1 MENIRYCLISHTHWD
16 REWYLP
22 FENFRMRLVDLID
35 HLLDILDAD
44 PGYRFHLD
52 AQTIVLEDYLE
63 IRPSAREK
71 LEKYVR
77 EGRLLV
83 GPWYVQNDFHLT
95 SGEATVRNLL
105 IGSGIAETFGGSMS
119 VGYAADQFGLCSQ
132 LPQILVRF
140 GLDSCVFGRGYARP
154 ASQFRWASEDG
165 SSVLCEHMFAWYNNA
180 QRLPDDP
187 EAALRLIRER
197 GGACLSKGSTHDCLL
212 MNGVD
217 HLEAQENLTEII
229 GKVRPLLDGNEELLQ
244 DTLPEY
250 VARYRET
257 VAREGI
263 DLPVVT
269 GELRDLGA
277 PNVLTGVL
285 AARVHLK
292 EWNAYLQSVL
302 EKRLEPLYASAAW
315 YGLGDFPQDYMTY
328 LWKTLIKN
336 HPHDSICGC
345 SVDPVHTHMV
355 DRFLR
360 IRENADDL
368 LARGD
373 SLLLSHADRTGLD
386 KSQFLIMA
394 RNTTLEPWNGP
405 LTAVVDIPADEDT
418 GSFTLTDR
426 RGREVPFEVVSIR
439 KNVSIQ
445 VLSPINL
452 PGEKRVDRYT
462 IRYRAGVLPG
472 MSHRILILT
481 PAAGQ
486 LTEATPRRRSAYV
499 MENDVL
505 KVRIRKNGT
514 VDLTHKPSGVTYPNI
529 LLLEDNADRGTAYN
543 YDEVDDIELVTTE
556 NVRAKVTLLTDTPL
570 CQQRKITYT
579 LPIDRECGR
588 GRVDAELIL
597 TLRKGVGTLG
607 VDMTIDN
614 RCTHHR
620 LRLRV
625 PTGIVTDKNYAG
637 QPFDVITRDKVSR
650 FADDR
655 THPATD
661 FMGLDAP
668 DGSHGLSIFTLGL
681 YEYEHQ
687 DASGTGACADR
698 EGTLAVTL
706 LRCFERITGDY
717 AHENDMAEAWK
728 AREGQVQGLH
738 RFRLA
743 VCPYS
748 GNHETAGIA
757 RLSQQFMAEPAAAVR
772 PVDYDRFYG
781 GRPFVQGPGLPNLFF
796 RPLENADKVVPLE
809 DTLLRLTHEST
820 PGAMVLSACKGAE
833 ARDGSLILRL
843 FNSTSAR
850 VDFDLTFTARV
861 ASVQKTDLRETVLED
876 LTVTRGHGVH
886 LSAAPKE
893 IVTLRIVRK

>member
-1 MENIRYCLISHTHWD
+1 MEKIRYCIISHTHWD

-22 FENFRMRLVDLID
+22 FEVFRMRLVDLMD
-35 HLLDILDAD
+35 HLLDILDVD

-63 IRPSAREK
+63 IRPDKRAA

-105 IGSGIAETFGGSMS
+105 IGTRIAESFGGSMP

-132 LPQILVRF
+132 LPQILTRF
-140 GLDSCVFGRGYARP
+140 GLDSCVFGRGYARE

-165 SSVLCEHMFAWYNNA
+165 STVLCEHMFAWYNNA
-180 QRLPDDP
+180 QRFPDDP
-187 EAALRLIRER
+187 EAALRLTRER
-197 GGACLSKGSTHDCLL
+197 GAACLSKGRTHDCLL

-217 HLEAQENLTEII
+217 HLEAQENLTEIV
-229 GKVRPLLDGNEELLQ
+229 GKVRPLLNDNEEFFQ
-244 DTLPEY
+244 DTLPDY
-250 VARYRET
+250 IARYKET

-292 EWNAYLQSVL
+292 EWNAYLQAVL
-302 EKRLEPLYASAAW
+302 EKRLEPLYAGAAW
-315 YGLGDFPQDYMTY
+315 YGLGGFPQDYMDY

-368 LARGD
+368 LRRGD
-373 SLLLSHADRTGLD
+373 DSILSHVDRTGLD
-386 KSQFLIMA
+386 KSQFLIVD
-394 RNTTLEPWNGP
+394 RSTTLEPWNGP
-405 LTAVVDIPADEDT
+405 LEAVIDIPAGDDS
-418 GSFTLTDR
+418 GSFTLTDPK
-426 RGREVPFEVVSIR
+426 GREVPFEVVSVR
-439 KNVSIQ
+439 KNVAVQ

-452 PGEKRVDRYT
+452 PGEKRVNRYT

-472 MSHRILILT
+472 MSHRTLVLT
-481 PAAGQ
+481 PVPGGLTAAS
-486 LTEATPRRRSAYV
+486 PRRRSAYR
-499 MENDVL
+499 MENDTL
-505 KVRIRKNGT
+505 KVRIGRNGT
-514 VDLTHKPSGVTYPNI
+514 VELTHKPSGITYHDV

-543 YDEVDDIELVTTE
+543 YDEVDDGELVTSAG
-556 NVRAKVTLLTDTPL
+556 VRAKVSVLTDTPL

-579 LPIDRECGR
+579 LPLDRECGK
-588 GRVDAELIL
+588 GDVDVETVL
-597 TLRKGVGTLG
+597 TLRKGVDRLD
-607 VDMTIDN
+607 VDMTVDN

-620 LRLRV
+620 LRVRV
-625 PTGIVTDKNYAG
+625 PTGIVTDHNYAG

-650 FADDR
+650 YADDR
-655 THPATD
+655 THPMTD
-661 FMGLDAP
+661 FAGLDAP
-668 DGSHGLSIFTLGL
+668 DGSHGLSVFALGL

-687 DASGTGACADR
+687 DASGVGACADR
-698 EGTLAVTL
+698 EGVLAVTL

-717 AHENDMAEAWK
+717 AHENDMAESWK
-728 AREGQVQGLH
+728 AYEGQAQGLH
-738 RFRLA
+738 RYRLA
-743 VCPYS
+743 VCPYA
-748 GNHETAGIA
+748 GDHETAGIA
-757 RLSQQFMAEPAAAVR
+757 RRAAQFMAEPVTAVR
-772 PVDYDRFYG
+772 PVDVNRFYG
-781 GRPFVQGPGLPNLFF
+781 GRPFVQGPGLPDLFF
-796 RPLENADKVVPLE
+796 RPLEHADRVVPRADVLF
-809 DTLLRLTHEST
+809 RLVGESV

-833 ARDGSLILRL
+833 ARDGSLILR
-843 FNSTSAR
+843 FYNSTSKP
-850 VDFDLTFTARV
+850 VTFGLRF
-861 ASVQKTDLRETVLED
+861 TDRIRGAWQTNLREIPTAL
-876 LTVTRGHGVH
+876 LTVTRGHALS

-893 IVTLRIVRK
+893 IITVKILK